1 MSMQIAKFE
10 YFVLNDDFDAL
21 MREEF
26 YQPQEI
32 LEGKTINDLCLK
44 FPKEVN
50 QGLFQEPSNYK
61 NVRGSLVTELSE
73 NQDILYNNFLDMK
86 IADENLIISADFNF
100 CTTVRMA
107 MELNCNQSVKV
118 ILEKVFELNNIKY
131 QELLMMDLPRFLQL
145 PRIERLYDFLERD
158 NEELVQI
165 EKLLR

>member
-1 MSMQIAKFE
+1 
-10 YFVLNDDFDAL
+10 
-21 MREEF
+21 
-26 YQPQEI
+26 
-32 LEGKTINDLCLK
+32 
-44 FPKEVN
+44 
-50 QGLFQEPSNYK
+50 
-61 NVRGSLVTELSE
+61 
-73 NQDILYNNFLDMK
+73 MK

-100 CTTVRMA
+100 CTTVRIA
-107 MELNCNQSVKV
+107 MEQNCNQSVKV

>member
-50 QGLFQEPSNYK
+50 
-61 NVRGSLVTELSE
+61 
-73 NQDILYNNFLDMK
+73 
-86 IADENLIISADFNF
+86 
-100 CTTVRMA
+100 
-107 MELNCNQSVKV
+107 
-118 ILEKVFELNNIKY
+118 
-131 QELLMMDLPRFLQL
+131 
-145 PRIERLYDFLERD
+145 
-158 NEELVQI
+158 
-165 EKLLR
+165 

>member
-1 MSMQIAKFE
+1 M
-10 YFVLNDDFDAL
+10 
-21 MREEF
+21 
-26 YQPQEI
+26 
-32 LEGKTINDLCLK
+32 
-44 FPKEVN
+44 
-50 QGLFQEPSNYK
+50 
-61 NVRGSLVTELSE
+61 TELSE
-73 NQDILYNNFLDMK
+73 NQDILYNNFMELK

-100 CTTVRMA
+100 CTTVRIA